1 MQTKTEIKVMARALA
16 EEIRVLTN
24 ISLCEWVSE
33 EKILQEIP
41 FTKRQLE
48 ALRNN
53 GKLEQGVHYKSLGAD
68 KSKDGSRRGKK
79 TVIYHRNRL
88 FNFIDSL

>member
-1 MQTKTEIKVMARALA
+1 MKRFARALIQ
-16 EEIRVLTN
+16 EMQLIGN
-24 ISLCEWVSE
+24 MSLCEWVSE

-48 ALRNN
+48 AMRNTSQ
-53 GKLEQGVHYKSLGAD
+53 LEQGVHYKSLGAD

-79 TVIYHRNRL
+79 TIIYHRNRL